1 MPMMGLNLDRWLS
14 RRQPYHCTI
23 TTYTYSEFIIGYLYV
38 MIVYYF
44 SLDNATFDATCYN
57 PHDVLSLAIIM

>member
-23 TTYTYSEFIIGYLYV
+23 TTYTYSEFIIRYLYV
-38 MIVYYF
+38 MIVYYS
-44 SLDNATFDATCYN
+44 SLDNAILM
-57 PHDVLSLAIIM
+57 PLAITLMMSYPLLL